1 MKRKSVRIQAAKA
14 KPQQLEEEERNT
26 LITNM
31 MSTSLFSLPPELVV
45 MVASN
50 LDVSSYLAFAS
61 SSKVF
66 LDILVSQLQW
76 NALLQRTKMNNEEF
90 DVCESFGE
98 TEEKDEE
105 RKVRELALFL
115 KFQKDADGQLLLALL
130 HTICQR
136 FPTQYLFGPESALA
150 SVSCP
155 CRAIHQ
161 VSLCGF
167 ALLEQAELIVR
178 GPGAEPQQ
186 KLIECKGLGV
196 KHLEEFASRALR
208 QKQKV
213 AKLEVSTAKGPWRSQ
228 KEPFELLKRCKLWEI
243 DICWVG
249 DSSFMLGGIAKEAA
263 RGSIGGVFIYDKA
276 IADSKIA
283 HLKKVWE
290 ITKRAWLLRCSDC
303 TQSNMSMGIV
313 MADEGWTKML
323 TVIKN
328 IQTKKHDHYK
338 MCKAVLIE

>member
-1 MKRKSVRIQAAKA
+1 
-14 KPQQLEEEERNT
+14 
-26 LITNM
+26 
-31 MSTSLFSLPPELVV
+31 
-45 MVASN
+45 
-50 LDVSSYLAFAS
+50 
-61 SSKVF
+61 
-66 LDILVSQLQW
+66 
-76 NALLQRTKMNNEEF
+76 MNNKKF
-90 DVCESFGE
+90 VTCESFGE
-98 TEEKDEE
+98 TEEEE
-105 RKVRELALFL
+105 EEYKMKELALFL
-115 KFQKDADGQLLLALL
+115 KKFQKDPDGELLLALL

-136 FPTQYLFGPESALA
+136 FPAEAEYLIGPESA

-155 CRAIHQ
+155 CHAIHQ

-186 KLIECKGLGV
+186 KLIECKGLRV

-208 QKQKV
+208 QKQKI
-213 AKLEVSTAKGPWRSQ
+213 AKLEFGTAKGPWRSQ
-228 KEPFELLKRCKLWEI
+228 KEPFDLLKRCKLWEI

-249 DSSFMLGGIAKEAA
+249 DSGFMLGGIAKEAA

-283 HLKKVWE
+283 HLKKVWK

-303 TQSNMSMGIV
+303 TQSDKSMGIV
-313 MADEGWTKML
+313 MANEGWTKML

-328 IQTKKHDHYK
+328 IQTKKHEHYK
-338 MCKAVLIE
+338 VCKAVLIE